1 MHSKTFSLLL
11 ICSRFFYLI
20 CFFVGPLNQTIL
32 ILFGIYA
39 AGGIA
44 AFFRSWLYT
53 LAGQRLVARLR
64 KKVNRIKSLP

>member
-1 MHSKTFSLLL
+1 MNFLSLF
-11 ICSRFFYLI
+11 IFFFLD
-20 CFFVGPLNQTIL
+20 PLNKTIL

-64 KKVNRIKSLP
+64 KKVWSNYIFTI